1 MHQDVIA
8 IDDLYDHIEGW
19 WRLTLQHAF
28 LRAASS
34 RLVITER
41 HRLNPADQV
50 GQRWVQHQVVEAI
63 AVGGTNELH
72 SALGNGS
79 CSDRLRLGADL
90 IDHDH
95 LRHMVL
101 NRLNHHQVL
110 ALGCAHLHATRLA
123 NRWMRNVTV
132 AGDLVRG
139 VHHYNPLAEL

>member
-1 MHQDVIA
+1 MIA

-19 WRLTLQHAF
+19 WRLTLQHAL
-28 LRAASS
+28 LRSAAAG
-34 RLVITER
+34 LVITER

-50 GQRWVQHQVVEAI
+50 GQRWVQHQVVEAV

-72 SALGNGS
+72 AALSNGS

-110 ALGCAHLHATRLA
+110 ALGRAHLHATRLA

-139 VHHYNPLAEL
+139 VHYYNPLAEL